1 MMSSDDL
8 FLRAF
13 ENSAGHMA
21 NLDSVKSIVQGITGH
36 GHSIDDIIQILEHE
50 IEKAEVTLRTDL
62 RILIN
67 ETQHLVRRKTST

>member
-21 NLDSVKSIVQGITGH
+21 NLDTVRSIVERLTGH
-36 GHSIDDIIQILEHE
+36 GHSLDEIIQILNS
-50 IEKAEVTLRTDL
+50 L
-62 RILIN
+62 
-67 ETQHLVRRKTST
+67 